1 MTPPKSSA
9 LREHVRLRL
18 INRPRPVTLAEVARD
33 TGLTTHWLETLIADK
48 SPDCSVL
55 KCEVLYTY
63 FEGKQL
69 TL

>member
-1 MTPPKSSA
+1 MEPPKTSS

-18 INRPRPVTLAEVARD
+18 INRPRPVTLAEVARQ

-55 KCEVLYTY
+55 KCEVLYAY

>member
-1 MTPPKSSA
+1 MEPPKLSA

-18 INRPRPVTLAEVARD
+18 INRPRPITLAQVAKD
-33 TGLTTHWLETLIADK
+33 TGLTVAWLETLIYDK

-55 KCEVLYTY
+55 KCEILYCY

>member
-1 MTPPKSSA
+1 MTTAQPSA
-9 LREHVRLRL
+9 LRAHVRSRL
-18 INRPRPVTLAEVARD
+18 INRPRPITLAQVAKD

-55 KCEVLYTY
+55 KCEILYAY